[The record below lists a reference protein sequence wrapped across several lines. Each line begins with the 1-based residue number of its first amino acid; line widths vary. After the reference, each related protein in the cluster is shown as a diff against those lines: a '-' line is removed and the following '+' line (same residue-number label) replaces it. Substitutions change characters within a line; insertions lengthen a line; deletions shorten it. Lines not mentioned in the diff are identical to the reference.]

1 MTWHNKILHGI
12 ILLDELDTSGKL
24 MQHLTKNMEKEVADA
39 NEIEFQEGKIQILK
53 FQRVKFKHLQT
64 KGIVCNLAIYK
75 QLEILESVE

>member
-24 MQHLTKNMEKEVADA
+24 MQHLTKNKEKEVVDA
-39 NEIEFQEGKIQILK
+39 NGIEFQEGKIQILK
-53 FQRVKFKHLQT
+53 LQRVEFKHLQT

-75 QLEILESVE
+75 QLEIQST